1 MKFQVFCI
9 LIAVTLL
16 TACSSAPEGA
26 VPTLNASEQQGQ
38 AVFKLRC
45 AQCHALTPDTTVIG
59 PSLAGIAERAATR
72 MEGYDA
78 EAYIEHSILFPKD
91 YLVEDFTDT
100 MPTNFGKELS
110 SEELSSVVAYLM
122 TLK

>member
-9 LIAVTLL
+9 VMAAALL
-16 TACSSAPEGA
+16 AACSHAPEQTVA
-26 VPTLNASEQQGQ
+26 TLTPTEQQGQ
-38 AVFKLRC
+38 TVFKLRC

-59 PSLAGIAERAATR
+59 PSLAGIAGRAATR

-78 EAYIEHSILFPKD
+78 EAYLEHSILSPKD
-91 YLVEDFTDT
+91 YLVDGFPDT
-100 MPTNFGKELS
+100 MPTNFGRELTS
-110 SEELSSVVAYLM
+110 DELSSVVAYLM